1 MDLKN
6 STKQIDN
13 IIYTVSDQLG
23 IKRVSVNELRKCK
36 EFENYSDEEAQSLI
50 ESLYQLGLIAYQAI
64 R

>member
-13 IIYTVSDQLG
+13 IIDTVSDQLG
-23 IKRVSVNELRKCK
+23 IKRVSAIELRKCK
-36 EFENYSDEEAQSLI
+36 GYENCSDEEAQQTI
-50 ESLYQLGLIAYQAI
+50 ESLYQLSLIAYQAI